1 MTACHICGRPLEAEE
16 SLYHAKCSAALFGNR
31 SVPALLYSREDLNK
45 LAENIIKRSVAVPGV
60 QPKLSLHLERRG
72 EPGGG
77 RFTLVGL
84 EGDFILKPPTM
95 DYPGMPELE
104 HYTMRLAGATG
115 LDVVP
120 CGLIPLAG
128 GELAYI
134 TRRMDRTKSGPLHM
148 EDMGQ
153 LTDKLTE
160 QKYRSSME
168 QVGKAVLRYSS
179 NPGFDALRLF
189 ELTLFCF
196 LTGNADMHLK
206 NFSMLCEADGIIRL
220 SPAYDLLPTK
230 LLMPKDQ
237 EEMAL
242 TVNGKKRHLHR
253 RDFDAFGQAMKL
265 TDRQMANTHAR
276 LQRNLTKAL
285 DDVLMPFI
293 CTEQQAEFKNLLT
306 ARMDQI
312 WGALTQKMG
321 FRLI

>member
-1 MTACHICGRPLEAEE
+1 MKCCHICCRPLDADEG
-16 SLYHAKCSAALFGNR
+16 LYHAKCSTALFGSR
-31 SVPALLYSREDLNK
+31 SVPTLRYSWEDLNK

-60 QPKLSLHLERRG
+60 QPKLSLHLERSG
-72 EPGGG
+72 EHGVS
-77 RFTLVGL
+77 RLTLVGL
-84 EGDFILKPPTM
+84 EGEFILKPPAK
-95 DYPGMPELE
+95 DYPDMPELE
-104 HYTMRLAGATG
+104 HVTMKLAEAAG
-115 LDVVP
+115 LEVAR

-128 GELAYI
+128 GELSYI
-134 TRRMDRTKSGPLHM
+134 TRRMDRTKDGRLHM

-160 QKYRSSME
+160 QKYRGSME

-206 NFSMLCEADGIIRL
+206 NFSMLYEADGIIRL

-230 LLMPKDQ
+230 LLLPKDQ

-242 TVNGKKRHLHR
+242 TVNGKKRQLR
-253 RDFDAFGQAMKL
+253 RKDFDAFGQALKL
-265 TDRQMANTHAR
+265 TDRQIANAHAR

-285 DDVLMPFI
+285 NEVPMPFVSAK
-293 CTEQQAEFKNLLT
+293 QQAEFKKLLE
-306 ARMDQI
+306 ARIDQI
-312 WGALTQKMG
+312 WGV
-321 FRLI
+321 